1 MTNKVMLTVF
11 TATYNRAYCLVNSY
25 EAMKRQTSKNFKWLI
40 IDDGST
46 DDTQQLVKSWMDI
59 EQDFEIEYI
68 FKGNGG
74 LHTGYNAAIERI
86 DTELCVCID
95 SDDYMPDNGVALIN
109 SFWTDNGNNNYA
121 GVIGLDYLLG
131 GNSIGGN
138 LPDVKSI
145 FLLELVEKYKY
156 RGDTKVV
163 YRTELLK
170 KVAPQPTFSN
180 EKNFNP
186 IYLMYL
192 VDKEYPLL
200 VLNENLCFVDY
211 QINGMSDLIFKQYAN
226 SPNSFAALRKL
237 YMTMPKASLTYVFK
251 QNIHYVASSIFA
263 RNISFVGQSPKKAL
277 TVLAIPFGIIL
288 YFYILHINSKRK
300 INKI

>member
-1 MTNKVMLTVF
+1 MTNKVTLTVF
-11 TATYNRAYCLVNSY
+11 TATYNRAYCLINSF
-25 EAMKRQTSKNFKWLI
+25 EALKRQTSKDFKWLI

-46 DDTQQLVKSWMDI
+46 DNTQELVQSWKDI
-59 EQDFEIEYI
+59 EKDFEIEYVY
-68 FKGNGG
+68 KTNGG
-74 LHTGYNAAIERI
+74 LHTGYNSAIEHMQ
-86 DTELCVCID
+86 TELCVCID
-95 SDDYMPDNGVALIN
+95 SDDFMPDNGVQLITD
-109 SFWTDNGNNNYA
+109 FWRENGNNNYA
-121 GVIGLDYLLG
+121 GIIGLDFLLN

-138 LPDVKSI
+138 LPNVKSL

-211 QINGMSDLIFKQYAN
+211 QVNGMSDLIFKQYAN

-237 YMTMPKASLTYVFK
+237 YMTMPKASLSYIFK
-251 QNIHYVASSIFA
+251 QNIHYVSSSIFA
-263 RNISFVGQSPKKAL
+263 KNFGFVGQSPKKTL
-277 TVLAIPFGIIL
+277 TVLAIPFGLVL
-288 YFYILHINSKRK
+288 YFYILYVNSHPKTK
-300 INKI
+300 K

>member
-1 MTNKVMLTVF
+1 MLTVF
-11 TATYNRAYCLVNSY
+11 TATYNRAYCLVKSY
-25 EAMKRQTSKNFKWLI
+25 DALKRQTSKNFKWLI

-46 DDTQQLVKSWMDI
+46 DNTKELVESWI
-59 EQDFEIEYI
+59 GIKNDFEIEYLY
-68 FKGNGG
+68 KGNGG
-74 LHTGYNAAIERI
+74 LHTGYNVAIEHMN
-86 DTELCVCID
+86 TELCVCID
-95 SDDYMPDNGVALIN
+95 SDDYMPDTGVALITD
-109 SFWTDNGNNNYA
+109 FWNKNRNCNYA
-121 GVIGLDYLLG
+121 GIIGLDYLLDG
-131 GNSIGGN
+131 TSIGGN
-138 LPDVKSI
+138 LPNVKSI

-156 RGDTKVV
+156 KGDAKVV

-263 RNISFVGQSPKKAL
+263 RNIRFVGQSPKKAL
-277 TVLAIPFGIIL
+277 TVLAIPFGIVL

-300 INKI
+300 TNKV